1 MILSKISIAIFLLRI
16 IVEKIHLWLI
26 YVALCINVLSGLVFF
41 FVTLLQC
48 HPLTYFWEQYLPEK
62 VGSGSCISSDI
73 IIALTYL
80 YSSLN
85 IICDFTFA
93 LLPIVIVQGLN
104 MNRRL
109 KIAII
114 PLLSMGCIASSAVVV
129 RLAYVQT
136 FADREYLCKQAHA
149 PASPS
154 HQITCPPHNPVSS
167 PPLPYICLCYS
178 RGHRADRLHL
188 DATTEIA
195 IWSTVEAG
203 LAVTAG
209 SLACIR
215 PLFKLIM
222 QHLGGLSDVYFH
234 PSLPLGGGRPRNT
247 TPGLGTTGTI
257 GTAGGGTNVRKQQ
270 QRGDMFSMSMFSRND
285 DADDLS
291 DHSDGTA
298 STRKLVVVGGIVKTS
313 AFEVKVEE
321 RGADPEAGR
330 GDSSRDREREDLE
343 RGLPRSHG
351 GA

>member
-149 PASPS
+149 LN
-154 HQITCPPHNPVSS
+154 HL
-167 PPLPYICLCYS
+167 LPYNCLCYS
-178 RGHRADRLHL
+178 GGHRADRLHL

-257 GTAGGGTNVRKQQ
+257 GTAGGGTNARKQQ

-321 RGADPEAGR
+321 RGADSEAGR
-330 GDSSRDREREDLE
+330 GDSSREREREDLE